1 MFTRMRL
8 KQVILMAAAWAAVH
22 AGSVKADDWPQWRG
36 MRHDGIADAASMPP
50 LTFSATEKVRW
61 SVPIPGRGHGSPI
74 VHGKNIFLATADE
87 KARTQSLIC
96 IDRDTGR
103 LTWERVVHR
112 DGFPKKSNKKA
123 SNASSTPACDGRSV
137 FISFLHAG
145 AVYTTAFDLKGKQLW
160 QTKITDYILHQGF
173 ATSPAIYKS
182 LLIVS
187 ADNKGGGAVCGLRRT
202 DGSVVWRIERPKY
215 PNYASPVIY
224 RINDIDQLIFQGCNL
239 VSSYDPANGKKRWQV
254 KGATTECV
262 SSIVTDGVHV
272 FTSGGYPRNHVSA
285 MKADGSG
292 EVVWENISR
301 VYVPSMLV
309 KDGYLFAVMDNGN
322 AMCWQSDTGEQMW
335 KERLNRT
342 TSASPVLVGDRIYA
356 VDEQGNFSVFSA
368 DPKNFKI
375 LAKNK
380 LGDQVFATPVFCG
393 GRIYARVAENTGG
406 VRQEKLYC
414 IGAK

>member
-1 MFTRMRL
+1 MRL
-8 KQVILMAAAWAAVH
+8 TKLFFLVAAWPAFDV
-22 AGSVKADDWPQWRG
+22 GSAKAEDWPQWRG
-36 MRHDGIADAASMPP
+36 MRHDGIADSAKMPP
-50 LTFSATEKVRW
+50 LKFSATEKVRW

-74 VHGKNIFLATADE
+74 IHGKNIFLATADE
-87 KARTQSLIC
+87 KSRTQSLIC
-96 IDRDTGR
+96 IDRDTGKV
-103 LTWERVVHR
+103 TWERVVHR
-112 DGFPKKSNKKA
+112 DGFPNKSNKKA

-173 ATSPAIYKS
+173 ATSPAIYQS

-187 ADNKGGGAVCGLRRT
+187 ADNKGGGAVCGLKRT
-202 DGSVVWRIERPKY
+202 DGSVVWRIDRPKY

-224 RINDIDQLIFQGCNL
+224 RINDLDQLIFQGCNL
-239 VSSYDPANGKKRWQV
+239 VSSYDPANGKQRWQV

-272 FTSGGYPRNHVSA
+272 FTSGGYPRNHVCA

-309 KDGYLFAVMDNGN
+309 RDGYLFAVMDNGN
-322 AMCWQSDTGEQMW
+322 AMCWHSDTGKQMW

-342 TSASPVLVGDRIYA
+342 TSASPVMVGDRIYA
-356 VDEQGNFSVFSA
+356 VDEQGNFSVFKA
-368 DPKNFKI
+368 DPKSFKV

-380 LGDQVFATPVFCG
+380 LGDQVFATPVICG
-393 GRIYARVAENTGG
+393 GRIYARVAEMGGG

-414 IGAK
+414 IGEE

>member
-1 MFTRMRL
+1 MLARMRL
-8 KQVILMAAAWAAVH
+8 QQLIFMVAACPAAYI
-22 AGSVKADDWPQWRG
+22 GSVKGDDWPQWRG
-36 MRHDGIADAASMPP
+36 AQHDGIADPAQKPP
-50 LTFSATEKVRW
+50 LKFSATENVRW
-61 SVPIPGRGHGSPI
+61 VVPIPGRGHGSPTI
-74 VHGKNIFLATADE
+74 YGDRIFLAAADE
-87 KARTQSLIC
+87 AARRQTLIC
-96 IDRDTGR
+96 LDRATGKSLWSR
-103 LTWERVVHR
+103 EVHR
-112 DGFPKKSNKKA
+112 GGFPKKSNKKA
-123 SNASSTPACDGRSV
+123 SQASSTPACDGKRV
-137 FISFLHAG
+137 FINFLNAG
-145 AVYTTAFDLKGKQLW
+145 AVYTTAFDLNGKQLW

-187 ADNKGGGAVCGLRRT
+187 ADNKGGGAVCGLDRT
-202 DGSVVWRIERPKY
+202 DGSVAWRIDRPKY

-309 KDGYLFAVMDNGN
+309 KDGYLFAVMDSGN
-322 AMCWQSDTGEQMW
+322 AMCWQSDTGKQMW

-406 VRQEKLYC
+406 VRQERLYC
-414 IGAK
+414 IGEK

>member
-1 MFTRMRL
+1 MRL
-8 KQVILMAAAWAAVH
+8 RQLIFMVIACPAFHL
-22 AGSVKADDWPQWRG
+22 GSVKAGDWPQWRG
-36 MRHDGIADAASMPP
+36 MRHDGIADAARMPP
-50 LTFSATEKVRW
+50 LKFSATENVRW
-61 SVPIPGRGHGSPI
+61 EVPVPGRGHGSPI
-74 VHGKNIFLATADE
+74 IHGKNIFLATADE
-87 KARTQSLIC
+87 RSKTQSLIC
-96 IDRDTGR
+96 LDRDTGKI
-103 LTWERVVHR
+103 TWSREVHR
-112 DGFPKKSNKKA
+112 GGFPKKSNKKA
-123 SNASSTPACDGRSV
+123 SHASSTPACDGKSV
-137 FISFLHAG
+137 FISFLNAG
-145 AVYTTAFDLKGKQLW
+145 AVYTTAFDLKGEQLW

-187 ADNKGGGAVCGLRRT
+187 ADNKGGGAVCGLRRE
-202 DGSVVWRIERPKY
+202 DGSVAWRIDRPKY

-224 RINDIDQLIFQGCNL
+224 RINGSDQLIFQGCNL

-292 EVVWENISR
+292 EAVWENISR

-322 AMCWQSDTGEQMW
+322 AMCWKCDTGEQMW
-335 KERLNRT
+335 RERLNRT
-342 TSASPVLVGDRIYA
+342 TSASPVLVGDHIYA
-356 VDEQGNFSVFSA
+356 VDEQGNFSVFRA
-368 DPKNFKI
+368 NPKSFKV

-380 LGDQVFATPVFCG
+380 LGDQVFATPVICD
-393 GRIYARVAENTGG
+393 GRIYARVVESTGE

-414 IGAK
+414 IGEK

>member
-1 MFTRMRL
+1 
-8 KQVILMAAAWAAVH
+8 MAVAWPAVH
-22 AGSVKADDWPQWRG
+22 AGSAKAEDWPQWRG
-36 MRHDGIADAASMPP
+36 MRHDGIADASSMPP
-50 LTFSATEKVRW
+50 LKFSATEKVRW

-74 VHGKNIFLATADE
+74 IHGRNIFLATADE
-87 KARTQSLIC
+87 KSRTQSLIC

-103 LTWERVVHR
+103 IIWERVVHR

-173 ATSPAIYKS
+173 ATSPAIYQS

-187 ADNKGGGAVCGLRRT
+187 ADNKGGGAVCGLKRT
-202 DGSVVWRIERPKY
+202 DGSVVWRIDRPKY

-224 RINDIDQLIFQGCNL
+224 RINDLDQLIFQGCNL

-309 KDGYLFAVMDNGN
+309 RDGYLFAVMDNGN
-322 AMCWQSDTGEQMW
+322 AMCWQSDTGKQMW

-342 TSASPVLVGDRIYA
+342 TSASPVMVGDRIYA

-368 DPKNFKI
+368 DPKSFKV

-380 LGDQVFATPVFCG
+380 LGDQVFATPVICG
-393 GRIYARVAENTGG
+393 GRIYARVAEMAGG

-414 IGAK
+414 IGEE

>member
-1 MFTRMRL
+1 MRL
-8 KQVILMAAAWAAVH
+8 KKLFFLVAAWTTFD
-22 AGSVKADDWPQWRG
+22 AGSAKAEDWPQWRG
-36 MRHDGIADAASMPP
+36 IRHDGIADSAKMPP
-50 LTFSATEKVRW
+50 LKFSATEKVRW
-61 SVPIPGRGHGSPI
+61 SVPIPGRGHGSPTI
-74 VHGKNIFLATADE
+74 HGQNIFLATADE
-87 KARTQSLIC
+87 KSRTQSLIC
-96 IDRDTGR
+96 IDRDTGKVI
-103 LTWERVVHR
+103 WERVVHR

-173 ATSPAIYKS
+173 ATSPAIYQS

-187 ADNKGGGAVCGLRRT
+187 ADNKGGGAVCGLKRT
-202 DGSVVWRIERPKY
+202 DGSVVWRIDRPKY
-215 PNYASPVIY
+215 PNYASPVIC
-224 RINDIDQLIFQGCNL
+224 RINDLDQLIFQGCNL

-272 FTSGGYPRNHVSA
+272 FTSGGYPRNHVCA

-309 KDGYLFAVMDNGN
+309 RDGYLFAVMDNGN
-322 AMCWQSDTGEQMW
+322 AMCWQSDTGQQMW

-342 TSASPVLVGDRIYA
+342 TSASPVMVGDRIYA
-356 VDEQGNFSVFSA
+356 VDEQGNFSVFKA
-368 DPKNFKI
+368 DPKSFKV

-380 LGDQVFATPVFCG
+380 LGDQVFATPVICG
-393 GRIYARVAENTGG
+393 GRIYARVAEMGGG

-414 IGAK
+414 IGEE